1 MSDLVEF
8 RNIADEITIR
18 ESDGVAIVS
27 IRAAGR
33 LAGRGENALRK
44 HFEGAHLKQGK
55 LTEMLANKGFD
66 AAHLSCFSESGVPD
80 QALGVILKY
89 YAYKAGRWCTA
100 RAEHACDQF
109 QEMGIRA
116 TCYAAKGLVQINPV
130 SEEKSQQI
138 LDRPDVPQII
148 QAAEGYERFNGSAY
162 AQSYYHQKLAKHY
175 PALAGEPLPAKERAS
190 LKSSERLLT
199 PTEIAEELG
208 ITCKTTPS
216 PDPKAVNRLLQ
227 DLGYQEKIGKKSP
240 WSATEKGDPFSDR
253 KPVSTNSKSDKDQLL
268 WFASILDVLRN
279 ALQGDVA
286 A

>member
-1 MSDLVEF
+1 MSDIVEF

-27 IRAAGR
+27 IKAAGR
-33 LAGRGENALRK
+33 LAGKEPKSLRHHFDVEGEQNSSV
-44 HFEGAHLKQGK
+44 
-55 LTEMLANKGFD
+55 LTEMLAAKGFNRGE
-66 AAHLSCFSESGVPD
+66 LQSFSEQGIPD

-89 YAYKAGRWCTA
+89 YAYKAGRWKTKQ
-100 RAEHACDQF
+100 AEYACDQF

-138 LDRPDVPQII
+138 LERPDVPQII

-175 PALAGEPLPAKERAS
+175 PALVCEPLPAKERAD
-190 LKSSERLLT
+190 LK
-199 PTEIAEELG
+199 
-208 ITCKTTPS
+208 
-216 PDPKAVNRLLQ
+216 
-227 DLGYQEKIGKKSP
+227 
-240 WSATEKGDPFSDR
+240 
-253 KPVSTNSKSDKDQLL
+253 
-268 WFASILDVLRN
+268 
-279 ALQGDVA
+279 A